1 MEETHACKSEEVEI
15 CTCKH
20 EEAVV
25 EICSDRGEVVGICTC
40 TQDEVVVVVETYNG
54 MEEVGVKYTY
64 TQDEVEEEGG
74 IYTYIRDEVVEE
86 ETCNGREE
94 GTCPQDEVGVVG
106 ETYNDVGEGVICTCM
121 EVEEVGICTYT
132 VEVVGTCNDME
143 EEVVEEETC
152 RDMEEVEI
160 CTYTG
165 ELAEEGICNGME
177 VEEEICSGM
186 EEVEI
191 CTCKREVVEEVICND
206 MEVEEEICNGR
217 VYLVSH
223 EK

>member
-1 MEETHACKSEEVEI
+1 M
-15 CTCKH
+15 
-20 EEAVV
+20 

-40 TQDEVVVVVETYNG
+40 TQDEVVVVTYNG

-106 ETYNDVGEGVICTCM
+106 ETYNDVGEEETYIYTRYEVVGEIYDGVYVGEGVICTCM